1 MALMLIDTRDQRPD
15 PDPELE
21 PTPSRKIDIDWPLW
35 MWSFESVGLFVA
47 AASLAGFISV
57 AVAFGGLFATV
68 KAIEAFAGGPG
79 TFGIKDWRQ

>member
-1 MALMLIDTRDQRPD
+1 MLIDTR
-15 PDPELE
+15 E
-21 PTPSRKIDIDWPLW
+21 PTPEPEPDEPRRRRFDIDWPLW

-57 AVAFGGLFATV
+57 ALAFGGLFATA